1 MKVIGID
8 IGTTSI
14 CALVL
19 QAETG
24 DVLETCY
31 LENDTFITTGQPWEK
46 IQDQDRILEK
56 ITAMAGRLVGKHRPI
71 DAIGLTGQ
79 MHGFLYVDA
88 QGQAVSPLFT
98 WQDNRGNCLYDG
110 EKTYADTLSERTGYK
125 LATGFGSVTHF
136 YNRLNRIVPGQAV
149 GLCSIQGYAAMR
161 LTGRAAPILHVSDAA
176 GFGLFDLENARF
188 DREALQLAGL
198 DPGIFPEVTDRCGII
213 GHTPDGIPVVVAIGD
228 NQASFIGAV
237 KDMKSSVLVNVGTGS
252 QISMLSETYRRD
264 KAMETRPLMG
274 SGCLLV
280 GSPLCGGRSY
290 QLLESFFHSVV
301 DMAGLSCPRLYPAMD
316 ALAETFESLEDPL
329 AVSTQF
335 SGTREEPA
343 QRGEIREIGTGNF
356 TARHMIVGVLEGMTD
371 ELYQYYSLLEKQP
384 GSALPT
390 VLVGSGNGIRKNAV
404 LQRLLSRKFGMPLKI
419 PLYKEE
425 AAYGAALFAGLGTG
439 LYKSIEHAQSMIRY
453 QD

>member
-1 MKVIGID
+1 
-8 IGTTSI
+8 
-14 CALVL
+14 
-19 QAETG
+19 
-24 DVLETCY
+24 
-31 LENDTFITTGQPWEK
+31 
-46 IQDQDRILEK
+46 
-56 ITAMAGRLVGKHRPI
+56 
-71 DAIGLTGQ
+71 LTG
-79 MHGFLYVDA
+79 
-88 QGQAVSPLFT
+88 S
-98 WQDNRGNCLYDG
+98 N
-110 EKTYADTLSERTGYK
+110 
-125 LATGFGSVTHF
+125 
-136 YNRLNRIVPGQAV
+136 
-149 GLCSIQGYAAMR
+149 
-161 LTGRAAPILHVSDAA
+161 
-176 GFGLFDLENARF
+176 
-188 DREALQLAGL
+188 
-198 DPGIFPEVTDRCGII
+198 
-213 GHTPDGIPVVVAIGD
+213 
-228 NQASFIGAV
+228 
-237 KDMKSSVLVNVGTGS
+237 
-252 QISMLSETYRRD
+252 
-264 KAMETRPLMG
+264 
-274 SGCLLV
+274 CLLV

-329 AVSTQF
+329 AISTQF

-343 QRGEIREIGTGNF
+343 RRGAIREIGTGNF
-356 TARHMIVGVLEGMTD
+356 TARHMIVGVLEGMAD